1 MAIPTAGRRVT
12 SPGTEPDSPAQS
24 QLKNYDQVCYGCP
37 GPVLVKKLVGFL
49 GLEPDSPGP
58 VPVKTTTTK
67 SAKVVRVHSQ
77 YKNCEST
84 YDHYKT

>member
-1 MAIPTAGRRVT
+1 MPSGTESRRVT
-12 SPGTEPDSPAQS
+12 SAGTKPDSPAQS
-24 QLKNYDQVCYGCP
+24 QLKNYDEVCYGCP

-67 SAKVVRVHSQ
+67 AAKLVRLQCQH
-77 YKNCEST
+77 
-84 YDHYKT
+84 